1 MSVRRIHLPA
11 VMVLL
16 GAWLAGASLVNAQ
29 QGVCV
34 VDVAEVFRNHGGFNQ
49 SIENL
54 KQQAEQYKI
63 QLQQQGEMLR
73 SRSEQLKELE
83 IGSPEY
89 KQLESDLAQ
98 SSAQL
103 EVERRTKTREF
114 VQYEAQLHY
123 DTYLQVTQVI
133 ASICEQRGYRL
144 AMRIDG
150 TAIDPSNPDSIMQHV
165 NENVIFHSPM
175 HNITQ
180 EVIQGIQAQA
190 GRTGQVGGSG
200 ERR

>member
-16 GAWLAGASLVNAQ
+16 GAWLVGAPLVNAQ

-34 VDVAEVFRNHGGFNQ
+34 VDVAEVFRSHSGFNQ